1 MTEKQIFKYFYKH
14 FLTLNTGSGSERDT
28 VSFSQRMV
36 QFSQLRTSDGGAEH
50 NVCKA
55 SYLTYN
61 FKNIFINTQPIE

>member
-1 MTEKQIFKYFYKH
+1 MMGKQVKKIYFYKH

-28 VSFSQRMV
+28 VSFSQRVV
-36 QFSQLRTSDGGAEH
+36 QFSQFKTSDGGAEH

-61 FKNIFINTQPIE
+61 LKDFY